1 MERSYDGTSGAEE
14 SFMPNESTGRSNPE
28 VKPEGK
34 PSAEAERDRDR
45 LISKGQ
51 HVLDLCVEQNKL
63 LCVQGF
69 VDSQLERGGVYL
81 EVVTEMKSWIEQQLA
96 EAQGRSR
103 QRTLRDLHAYV
114 VEALHHSALSVAEVA
129 PGVPGEHGGSGRKY

>member
-1 MERSYDGTSGAEE
+1 MERSYDSTSGGEE
-14 SFMPNESTGRSNPE
+14 SFMASESTGRFDSD
-28 VKPEGK
+28 VKTEWER
-34 PSAEAERDRDR
+34 SVEAERDRDR

-69 VDSQLERGGVYL
+69 VDSQLERGGVYV
-81 EVVTEMKSWIEQQLA
+81 EVVTEMKTWIEQQLA

-103 QRTLRDLHAYV
+103 QRTLRDLHTYV
-114 VEALHHSALSVAEVA
+114 VDALR
-129 PGVPGEHGGSGRKY
+129 G

>member
-1 MERSYDGTSGAEE
+1 MERSYDSTSGGEE
-14 SFMPNESTGRSNPE
+14 SFMTSESTGRSGPD
-28 VKPEGK
+28 VKTEGEG
-34 PSAEAERDRDR
+34 STEAERDRDR

-51 HVLDLCVEQNKL
+51 HVLNLCIEQDKL

-69 VDSQLERGGVYL
+69 VDSQLERGGVYV

-103 QRTLRDLHAYV
+103 QRTLRDLHTYLV
-114 VEALHHSALSVAEVA
+114 DAL
-129 PGVPGEHGGSGRKY
+129 GD